1 MIDRAEPNLTTTQ
14 LYSTE
19 NHYPPRVSVAPS
31 RPSSFPLVTGRSV
44 SAVGMSCSGS
54 PCAPLHTLHRCGG
67 SHSRGRCNTH
77 HSTRNMSCCH
87 VLFVLLAPL
96 YSCSSG
102 HHSWCS
108 LSWMP
113 GLLLP
118 EPTRIWRISGQS
130 PGNAGTSCHVL
141 GEGIAPAPLRT
152 VVRQWSCTLVASNAR
167 RGSCA
172 YVCACVHNTHHY
184 HTFGLLTGL
193 NFIS

>member
-19 NHYPPRVSVAPS
+19 NHYPPRVSIAPS
-31 RPSSFPLVTGRSV
+31 RPSLLPLMTGRSV

-54 PCAPLHTLHRCGG
+54 PCAPLHTLHRCG
-67 SHSRGRCNTH
+67 SIQSRGTTPIIPR
-77 HSTRNMSCCH
+77 CH

-96 YSCSSG
+96 YSCLSG
-102 HHSWCS
+102 HHPWCS

-130 PGNAGTSCHVL
+130 PANAGTSCHVL
-141 GEGIAPAPLRT
+141 GEQIAKT
-152 VVRQWSCTLVASNAR
+152 
-167 RGSCA
+167 GS
-172 YVCACVHNTHHY
+172 
-184 HTFGLLTGL
+184 F
-193 NFIS
+193 